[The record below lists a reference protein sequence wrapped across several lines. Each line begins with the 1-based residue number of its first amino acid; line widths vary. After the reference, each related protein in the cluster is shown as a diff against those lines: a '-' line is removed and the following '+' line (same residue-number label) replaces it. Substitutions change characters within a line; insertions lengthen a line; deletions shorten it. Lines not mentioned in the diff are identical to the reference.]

1 MLEAA
6 ILGDSLGFGLKL
18 RVRLF
23 RDQSLHLFSR
33 PVPCP
38 YARPASNRLTTFA
51 TR

>member
-23 RDQSLHLFSR
+23 RDQSLHLF
-33 PVPCP
+33 
-38 YARPASNRLTTFA
+38 FA
-51 TR
+51 TGAMSLCAAGIE